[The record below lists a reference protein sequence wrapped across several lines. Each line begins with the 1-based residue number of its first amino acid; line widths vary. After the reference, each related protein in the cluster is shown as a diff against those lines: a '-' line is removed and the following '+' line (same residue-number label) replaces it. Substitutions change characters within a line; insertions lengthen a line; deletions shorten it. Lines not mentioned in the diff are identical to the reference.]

1 MTVCKDFY
9 VAKIPKI
16 GEKVQ
21 VRLQSGNEV
30 VGVVRAIF
38 STNSGPRLRMEY
50 GSEGFVATVNVDQ
63 VIWPFEAGTGF
74 SADR

>member
-1 MTVCKDFY
+1 
-9 VAKIPKI
+9 VAKIPKV

-21 VRLQSGNEV
+21 VRLQSGKEV

-50 GSEGFVATVNVDQ
+50 GSGRFVVTVSVEQ
-63 VIWPFEAGTGF
+63 IIWQSEAGTGL
-74 SADR
+74 SVGKSG